1 MRVNMKG
8 KGILVSVLA
17 VLLVIIFSHPAAMAD
32 QTDKL
37 IKILIDKGIITKEE
51 ANSLEKAVKGEAPE
65 KEAKEKPSAGESWTD
80 KIEVG
85 YNKGAYIKTTDDRF
99 STRLRVRTQGRFK
112 YEDEEDQK
120 NTASFDVRR
129 ARLLFDGNVFYPWMK
144 YGTQVTLEGGSAALR
159 DAWIEA
165 AYYDFA
171 KPRIGQ
177 YKVPFDRE
185 FLTSAFSL
193 ELIDR
198 SIVSSA
204 FSLQR
209 DIGVQVSGGI
219 LQDQLNYAVGMFNGS
234 GANQSNQDQ
243 NFMYVGRMVYTPFG
257 SFPYSQAA
265 LDTPKTPKLA
275 VGAAGAY
282 LPGLEPGERQ
292 SLAGPLGNTNIV
304 SVNSDVYQLEA
315 DLAFK
320 YQNFYFEGAYDFRRI
335 EPEEP
340 TPFGDEDAW
349 GFYLQGGY
357 FLIPKKFELAARYA
371 WVDPNN
377 PNDNGNNNQTEYTGG
392 LSYYIDGHNLK
403 LQANY
408 SYFVDE
414 SDNGD
419 QHNQVVQG
427 LMTLAF

>member
-1 MRVNMKG
+1 
-8 KGILVSVLA
+8 
-17 VLLVIIFSHPAAMAD
+17 
-32 QTDKL
+32 
-37 IKILIDKGIITKEE
+37 
-51 ANSLEKAVKGEAPE
+51 
-65 KEAKEKPSAGESWTD
+65 
-80 KIEVG
+80 
-85 YNKGAYIKTTDDRF
+85 
-99 STRLRVRTQGRFK
+99 
-112 YEDEEDQK
+112 
-120 NTASFDVRR
+120 
-129 ARLLFDGNVFYPWMK
+129 
-144 YGTQVTLEGGSAALR
+144 
-159 DAWIEA
+159 
-165 AYYDFA
+165 
-171 KPRIGQ
+171 
-177 YKVPFDRE
+177 
-185 FLTSAFSL
+185 
-193 ELIDR
+193 
-198 SIVSSA
+198 
-204 FSLQR
+204 
-209 DIGVQVSGGI
+209 
-219 LQDQLNYAVGMFNGS
+219 
-234 GANQSNQDQ
+234 
-243 NFMYVGRMVYTPFG
+243 MYVGRMVYTPFG